1 MDDFK
6 KRKTIVDAHH
16 HLWDLNNNNTSYA
29 WLMVSEG
36 EAFFGDYGAI
46 RKSYLLENYLE
57 DAKNQNVI
65 KSVHIQA
72 EHDDDKPVNET
83 AWLQSIADNHP
94 SGMPNA
100 IVAFADFSKNNIS
113 EILDAH
119 QEYKNTRGIRQ
130 ILSYNDEE
138 PKYSHAPQD
147 FMKNSKWVDNFTNI
161 RNRNLSFDMQI
172 YKHQMDDAYELAKKY
187 DDVLFILNHTG
198 EPCYQTKEYIES
210 WGKNMKKIASC
221 DNFVTKISGLGMFDA
236 KWTTE
241 STRVFVEKTIEIFGV
256 QRSMFAS
263 NFPVDKIFNNF
274 NVYWDSFKEITK
286 DYSEND
292 LDLLFSANAE
302 KYYRI

>member
-1 MDDFK
+1 MNNFK
-6 KRKTIVDAHH
+6 IVDAHH
-16 HLWDLNNNNTSYA
+16 HLWDLNNKNTSYT
-29 WLMVSEG
+29 WLMVSNG
-36 EAFFGDYGAI
+36 ETFFGDYGAI
-46 RKSYLLENYLE
+46 RKSYLLKDYLE
-57 DAKNQNVI
+57 DTKNQNVI

-94 SGMPNA
+94 SGFPNA

-119 QEYKNTRGIRQ
+119 QEYKNTKGIRQ
-130 ILSYNDEE
+130 ILSYNDKE

-147 FMKNSKWVDNFTNI
+147 FMKNTKWLDNFKNI
-161 RNRNLSFDMQI
+161 RNRNLSFDIQI

-210 WGKNMKKIASC
+210 WEKNMKKIASC
-221 DNFVTKISGLGMFDA
+221 DNFVAKISGLGMFDV

-241 STRVFVEKTIEIFGV
+241 STRIFVEKTIEIFGV

-263 NFPVDKIFNNF
+263 NFPVDKIFNSF
-274 NVYWDSFKEITK
+274 NSYWNSFKEITK

-292 LDLLFSANAE
+292 LELLFYANAE